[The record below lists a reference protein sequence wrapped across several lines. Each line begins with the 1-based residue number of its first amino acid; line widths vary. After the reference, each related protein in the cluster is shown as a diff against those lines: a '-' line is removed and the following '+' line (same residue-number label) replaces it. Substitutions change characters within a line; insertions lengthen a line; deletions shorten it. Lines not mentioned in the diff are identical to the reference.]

1 MLPPAERMYVARAE
15 QYIADRYA
23 IQLSV
28 KEIAAHL
35 GISDGYLHR
44 VFRRVKGMSVLGFIN
59 RRRVSVALE
68 LIRAKRMT
76 LAEAAYN
83 VGIEDPAYM
92 SRLFKKVT
100 GMSYRDYV
108 SRGNTKIK

>member
-1 MLPPAERMYVARAE
+1 MARAE

-23 IQLSV
+23 THISV

-35 GISDGYLHR
+35 GISEGYLHR
-44 VFRRVKGMSVLGFIN
+44 IFGRVKGLGVLEYIN
-59 RRRVSVALE
+59 HRRVSGALE
-68 LIRAKRMT
+68 LIRAKQMT

-108 SRGNTKIK
+108 SRRSTKIE